1 MVLYKYQYKQAKPRR
16 IITIIRYITK
26 RKMAERTFK
35 TSENRFRIV
44 SELTSYY
51 VYAFRVEPDGS
62 LVNQWASNQ
71 EIGATFHIFFPTTE
85 TLL

>member
-1 MVLYKYQYKQAKPRR
+1 
-16 IITIIRYITK
+16 
-26 RKMAERTFK
+26 MAERTFK

-44 SELTSYY
+44 YELTSYY

-71 EIGATFHIFFPTTE
+71 KNGLRFTSFFP
-85 TLL
+85 